1 MTRQM
6 ALQTHGLDAGYGRRC
21 VVGGVTFDLVPGEVL
36 CLVGPNGSG
45 KSTLLKTIAGQIA
58 PLGGSVLLD
67 GRDASSFKAD
77 ELARNLSVML
87 TGRMACEMLSC
98 LDVVETGRIPYTN
111 ALGTLRE
118 ADREAVKSAMQAVG
132 AWELRDRDFMQI
144 SDGQRQRVLLARA
157 IAQDAPVMA
166 LDEPASYLDIRHQLE
181 LLACVRDL
189 ARTRGWTC
197 LLSLHELAL
206 AQKVA
211 NRVACVCEGGI
222 YAQGAPEDVLDAPTV
237 AHVFDLGRAAWSATL
252 GCVEDA
258 PLESAARVF
267 VLGGAGTA
275 AASMRALRRE
285 GVGFCAGVLPENDVD
300 CVLAHRLTTHVVS
313 TPAFTVPDDEAL
325 ARARE
330 ALAGCEALVD
340 CLGSMDAGPLE
351 ACRREMCACARAAGL
366 PVYGNARQYLDAFR
380 NQRNDDN
387 ANKEACICCNA
398 TAAAQAKAVRP

>member
-6 ALQTHGLDAGYGRRC
+6 ALQTRGLDVGYGRRC
-21 VVGGVTFDLVPGEVL
+21 VVGNVTLDLVPGEVL

-118 ADREAVKSAMQAVG
+118 ADREAVKSAMQAIG
-132 AWELRDRDFMQI
+132 AWELRERDFMQI

-166 LDEPASYLDIRHQLE
+166 LDEPTSYLDIRHQLE

-211 NRVACVCEGGI
+211 DRVACVCEGGI

-258 PLESAARVF
+258 PLESEARVF

-275 AASMRALRRE
+275 ATSMRALRRE
-285 GVGFCAGVLPENDVD
+285 GTGFCAGVLPENDVD

-325 ARARE
+325 ALARE
-330 ALAGCEALVD
+330 MLAGCEALVD
-340 CLGSMDAGPLE
+340 CLGSMDADPLE
-351 ACRREMCACARAAGL
+351 ACRREILACARAAGL
-366 PVYGNARQYLDAFR
+366 PVYGSTAQFLEALR
-380 NQRNDDN
+380 NQRNGKSVGRVAGACDDSS
-387 ANKEACICCNA
+387 
-398 TAAAQAKAVRP
+398 TAAPAEAVKP

>member
-6 ALQTHGLDAGYGRRC
+6 ALQTRGLDVGYGRRC
-21 VVGGVTFDLVPGEVL
+21 VVGNVTLDLVPGEVL

-111 ALGTLRE
+111 ALGTLHE

-132 AWELRDRDFMQI
+132 AWELRDCDFMQI

-166 LDEPASYLDIRHQLE
+166 LDEPTSYLDIRHQLE

-211 NRVACVCEGGI
+211 DRVACVCEGGI
-222 YAQGAPEDVLDAPTV
+222 FAQGTPEDVLDAPTV

-258 PLESAARVF
+258 PLESVAQVF

-285 GVGFCAGVLPENDVD
+285 GAGFCAGVLPENDVD

-313 TPAFTVPDDEAL
+313 TPAFTVPDDETLAL
-325 ARARE
+325 ARE
-330 ALAGCEALVD
+330 ILASCEALVD

-351 ACRREMCACARAAGL
+351 ACRREMLTCARAAGL
-366 PVYGNARQYLDAFR
+366 PVYGSAAQYLEALR
-380 NQRNDDN
+380 NQRDSKCAGRPAGTCDDSS
-387 ANKEACICCNA
+387 
-398 TAAAQAKAVRP
+398 AQAQAEAVRP

>member
-1 MTRQM
+1 MIRQM
-6 ALQTHGLDAGYGRRC
+6 ALQTCGLNVGYGRRC
-21 VVGGVTFDLVPGEVL
+21 VVGGVTLDLVPGEVL

-58 PLGGSVLLD
+58 PLGGTVLLD

-77 ELARNLSVML
+77 ELARSLSVML

-118 ADREAVKSAMQAVG
+118 TDREAVRGAMQAVG
-132 AWELRDRDFMQI
+132 AWELRERDFMQI

-166 LDEPASYLDIRHQLE
+166 LDEPTSYLDIRHQLE

-211 NRVACVCEGGI
+211 DRVACVCEGGI
-222 YAQGAPEDVLDAPTV
+222 YAQGTPEDVLDAPTV
-237 AHVFDLGRAAWSATL
+237 AHVFDLGRAAWSTTL

-258 PLESAARVF
+258 PLENAARVF

-313 TPAFTVPDDEAL
+313 MTAFTLPDKETMAL
-325 ARARE
+325 ARE
-330 ALAGCEALVD
+330 MLAGCEALVD
-340 CLGSMDAGPLE
+340 CLGSIDAGPLE
-351 ACRREMCACARAAGL
+351 ACRREMLACAHTAGL
-366 PVYGNARQYLDAFR
+366 PVYGSAAQYLEALR
-380 NQRNDDN
+380 NQKAHEDAGR
-387 ANKEACICCNA
+387 EICICCDA
-398 TAAAQAKAVRP
+398 TATRAEAVRP